1 MLNKIYII
9 LICYIFEILCFY
21 VFIFDILFWF
31 FYIDTDVIEL
41 FKFNFNVSSKG
52 FNPCTAY
59 K

>member
-41 FKFNFNVSSKG
+41 LKFNFNVSSKG